1 MSRELN
7 KIFDVKS
14 RQARRD
20 ILDKFDLS
28 KEDKN
33 KVLNKI
39 DSGSGESGGSGNL
52 NDLIYYKFKQDFNYN
67 QEEYDKYF
75 LFTLQHAKIFESSN
89 GKYMDDFIIAS
100 PVLLGSSQSNGTL
113 VFGFAF
119 KPIISKYEELTIN
132 SVEEYYHKNN
142 IDNFND
148 YLERCTSEEFYNNS
162 WTYKFRI
169 FIMKDYYT
177 GDNPP
182 VSQYSRA
189 VKEYEFE
196 PWMTIDDWLNSKYN
210 VDGLR
215 RRTDVGD
222 GAGGEGV
229 YIYAPYVRN
238 GEKATYLIGHS
249 YNPIKLDSLLLNFF
263 EPYMC
268 ETDNGEILTHLYFD
282 GGHQID

>member
-39 DSGSGESGGSGNL
+39 DSGGGESGGSSNF
-52 NDLIYYKFKQDFNYN
+52 DDIIYYKFKQDFYN
-67 QEEYDKYF
+67 SQEGFNKYF
-75 LFTLQHAKIFESSN
+75 LFMLQHAKVLEARN
-89 GKYMDDFIIAS
+89 GNYMDDFIIAS
-100 PVLLGSSQSNGTL
+100 PMYLGNSKSNGIYI
-113 VFGFAF
+113 FGFIF

-132 SVEEYYHKNN
+132 SVEEYYQKNN
-142 IDNFND
+142 IDNFD
-148 YLERCTSEEFYNNS
+148 EYLERCTAEEFYNNT
-162 WTYKFRI
+162 WTFKFRLY
-169 FIMKDYYT
+169 IMPDAYT

-182 VSQYSRA
+182 LYEYSRA
-189 VKEYEFE
+189 VKEYEIE

-210 VDGLR
+210 IDGLR
-215 RRTDVGD
+215 RRTDVGV

-229 YIYAPYVRN
+229 YIYAPYVLN
-238 GEKATYLIGHS
+238 GEQATYLIGHN
-249 YNPIKLDSLLLNFF
+249 YNPITLDLPLFNFF

-268 ETDNGEILTHLYFD
+268 EVDDGEILTHLSFD
-282 GGHQID
+282 ETQQPL